1 MFLPLPVS
9 HSVHRGGMHTP
20 QTHYEIWS
28 VNAWAVHIPLECILV
43 FSFFYCSCFILI
55 AVLNGSMTVST
66 LGSPKSISN
75 LIFPFSSELTNAFY
89 IMYFDCRRMV
99 NVRSDGSLEVM
110 VTVQCGR
117 RDGDVRWVVYRN

>member
-1 MFLPLPVS
+1 MI
-9 HSVHRGGMHTP
+9 SVGIIFRFKYLLSSNHF
-20 QTHYEIWS
+20 QVE
-28 VNAWAVHIPLECILV
+28 VL

-66 LGSPKSISN
+66 LGSPKSMSN

-99 NVRSDGSLEVM
+99 NVRPDGSLEVM

-117 RDGDVRWVVYRN
+117 RDGDVRWVVY